1 MQAST
6 SQNVKQRKLR
16 EREIQKAEKKWFKNY
31 GSRYQQQRHT
41 SMKKIAPSVEI
52 KPSWQV
58 VRSLNNNI
66 CHKYI
71 FPVFMWKYYLTLN
84 METNS
89 LEGRIQELLKGI
101 ASWGSSMCC

>member
-1 MQAST
+1 MQKLQREEKMQAST
-6 SQNVKQRKLR
+6 SLNVKQRKLR

-58 VRSLNNNI
+58 MFQLNLGQ
-66 CHKYI
+66 
-71 FPVFMWKYYLTLN
+71 F
-84 METNS
+84 
-89 LEGRIQELLKGI
+89 
-101 ASWGSSMCC
+101 